1 MATEI
6 ELKYFVL
13 EQNVAEQISQ
23 LLSDNDIEFKTHTK
37 QLSNCYFDTPD
48 LALRKLDMGL
58 RVRTFEDNIEQTI
71 KTSGS
76 VVAGLHQRPEY
87 NIDIEQTF
95 PDLALFPKEIWR
107 EGRSPEYIQQ
117 ALISLFNTNFER
129 ITWLVI
135 FNGSTIEL
143 AFDKGVIESG
153 GRSDEINEIEIELV
167 EGNTKDIFALAQLL
181 FTRIALRPGT
191 RSKAARGYAL
201 WRNEAFP
208 EAQSL
213 EIVHQNDG
221 VLGAFI
227 NGVGQC
233 LNQIQ
238 CALDTYFYSERL
250 QDLSTFVDAMAS
262 LRHGFWL
269 FNDYMSPESRRLRAE
284 LSHFIQ
290 LFSWVDNAIYL
301 RELMNKTGN
310 YRKKLDYSEQLVE
323 QLKLEKRR
331 FPDKANIAELLYS
344 ERFNQLQLALLNL
357 LVSKEPSDYFCSVSE
372 TTNLRQFARQKLSD
386 SLAELHKG
394 VVKYETMDVEQFIEQ
409 RPTLHRS
416 LLTGAWF
423 GSLFEGEVRQQFR
436 MPWLDIQQGLSELQT
451 LWIIHQQLEKLE
463 EQPIK
468 IVKWQHSKVE
478 NLLNALTQSIE
489 GALSMAAYW
498 ND

>member
-1 MATEI
+1 MTLI
-6 ELKYFVL
+6 EKGWYQNHPIKWVL
-13 EQNVAEQISQ
+13 LPLSLLFW
-23 LLSDNDIEFKTHTK
+23 LLS
-37 QLSNCYFDTPD
+37 
-48 LALRKLDMGL
+48 
-58 RVRTFEDNIEQTI
+58 
-71 KTSGS
+71 
-76 VVAGLHQRPEY
+76 
-87 NIDIEQTF
+87 
-95 PDLALFPKEIWR
+95 
-107 EGRSPEYIQQ
+107 
-117 ALISLFNTNFER
+117 
-129 ITWLVI
+129 
-135 FNGSTIEL
+135 
-143 AFDKGVIESG
+143 
-153 GRSDEINEIEIELV
+153 
-167 EGNTKDIFALAQLL
+167 
-181 FTRIALRPGT
+181 
-191 RSKAARGYAL
+191 
-201 WRNEAFP
+201 
-208 EAQSL
+208 
-213 EIVHQNDG
+213 
-221 VLGAFI
+221 
-227 NGVGQC
+227 
-233 LNQIQ
+233 
-238 CALDTYFYSERL
+238 
-250 QDLSTFVDAMAS
+250 S
-262 LRHGFWL
+262 LR
-269 FNDYMSPESRRLRAE
+269 RLAY
-284 LSHFIQ
+284 Q
-290 LFSWVDNAIYL
+290 LNIVKQPFTPLPVVVVGNIGIGG
-301 RELMNKTGN
+301 NGKTPVVVF
-310 YRKKLDYSEQLVE
+310 LVE